1 MSLPEPPGEP
11 PPRGHVLLAPDRFR
25 GALGAVEVAR
35 RLAAGLRLARPDV
48 PVVELP
54 VSGGGDGTVEAAVA
68 AGFRRIE
75 VKVCGPAGRPVT
87 AALAFDGRCAVVEI
101 GEAAGPRGL
110 PDGPPRPLSA
120 TSLGA
125 GQLIVHALRL
135 GARRIVLAAGSSA
148 APDGGAGLFQGLGGR
163 LLDGLGRELPL
174 GGAALRSLHALDLR
188 GVPDLSGVT
197 ITLVGDTGR
206 PLLGRAG
213 AVASVLSSG
222 YPGGA
227 VGGVPAGG
235 GSAQGLGRAQ
245 ARILEAGLRRW
256 ADLAESVTRR
266 RARELPGAGA
276 AGGAGFAALALL
288 GATVESG
295 PGTVLDLVGFAGRA
309 RGARLVVTGAETIDA
324 GTLRGGVAASVARA
338 AARAGVPAV
347 AVVGRRGL
355 TGERLRRARIQ
366 AVYALTDIDPA
377 LARTPNA
384 AGPLLERLTVA
395 VADEWLPPRG
405 SRL

>member
-1 MSLPEPPGEP
+1 MSLPDPLAEP

-54 VSGGGDGTVEAAVA
+54 VSGGGDGTAEAAIA
-68 AGFRRIE
+68 AGFRRVE

-120 TSLGA
+120 TTLGV

-135 GARRIVLAAGSSA
+135 GARRIVLAAGASA

-213 AVASVLSSG
+213 AVASVL
-222 YPGGA
+222 PGGSLSR
-227 VGGVPAGG
+227 PAGG
-235 GSAQGLGRAQ
+235 PASGLGRAQ
-245 ARILEAGLRRW
+245 ERILEAGLRRW

-295 PGTVLDLVGFAGRA
+295 PGTVLDLLDFAGRA
-309 RGARLVVTGAETIDA
+309 RGARLVVTGAETIDT
-324 GTLRGGVAASVARA
+324 GTLRGGAAASVARA

-405 SRL
+405 SRF

>member
-11 PPRGHVLLAPDRFR
+11 SPRGHVLLAPDRFR
-25 GALGAVEVAR
+25 GALPAVEVSR

-54 VSGGGDGTVEAAVA
+54 VSGGGDGTAEAAVA

-75 VKVCGPAGRPVT
+75 VKVCGPAGRPVP
-87 AALAFDGRCAVVEI
+87 ASLAFDGRCAVVEV
-101 GEAAGPRGL
+101 GEAAGPRRL

-120 TSLGA
+120 TTVGV
-125 GQLIVHALRL
+125 GQLIAHALRL
-135 GARRIVLAAGSSA
+135 GARRIVLSAGASA

-188 GVPDLSGVT
+188 GLPDLSGVT

-213 AVASVLSSG
+213 AVASVLS
-222 YPGGA
+222 GGTA
-227 VGGVPAGG
+227 HE
-235 GSAQGLGRAQ
+235 LGRTQ
-245 ARILEAGLRRW
+245 ARILEAGLLRW
-256 ADLAESVTRR
+256 ADLAESVSRR

-276 AGGAGFAALALL
+276 AGGAGFAALTLL
-288 GATVESG
+288 GATVEAG
-295 PGTVLDLVGFAGRA
+295 PGTVLDLIDFAGRA
-309 RGARLVVTGAETIDA
+309 RGARLVVTGAEAIDT

-347 AVVGRRGL
+347 AVAGRRGL

-366 AVYALTDIDPA
+366 AVYALADIDPA
-377 LARTPNA
+377 LSRAPNT

-395 VADEWLPPRG
+395 IADEWLPPVGARF
-405 SRL
+405 

>member
-25 GALGAVEVAR
+25 GALPAAEVAR

-54 VSGGGDGTVEAAVA
+54 VSGGGDGTAEAAVA
-68 AGFRRIE
+68 AGFRRVE
-75 VKVCGPAGRPVT
+75 LKVCGPAGRPVT
-87 AALAFDGRCAVVEI
+87 ASLAFDGRCAVVEI
-101 GEAAGPRGL
+101 GEAAGPRRL

-120 TSLGA
+120 TSLGV
-125 GQLIVHALRL
+125 GQLIGHAVRL
-135 GARRIVLAAGSSA
+135 GARRIVLSAGACA

-163 LLDGLGRELPL
+163 LLDGIGRELPL

-188 GVPDLSGVT
+188 GLPDLSGIT
-197 ITLVGDTGR
+197 ITLIGDTSR
-206 PLLGRAG
+206 PLLGRTG
-213 AVASVLSSG
+213 AVVSVLS
-222 YPGGA
+222 
-227 VGGVPAGG
+227 GGVLAH
-235 GSAQGLGRAQ
+235 GLGRTQ
-245 ARILEAGLRRW
+245 ARILEAGLVRW

-266 RARELPGAGA
+266 RARDLPGAGA

-288 GATVESG
+288 GATVEPG
-295 PGTVLDLVGFAGRA
+295 PGAVLDLVDFAGRA
-309 RGARLVVTGAETIDA
+309 RGARLVVTGAETIDT

-347 AVVGRRGL
+347 AVAGRRGL

-395 VADEWLPPRG
+395 IADEWLPPAG
-405 SRL
+405 ARL